1 MLPKEKASRIPSLNR
16 RVPINSAWRASLK
29 RPSKCTK
36 YSRYPTTV
44 HRPRSSSAVR
54 KSSPKVSGSTQEMP
68 STSLQRTAATTYL
81 APRIPIPTVVRPVHP
96 SRFRAIPCG
105 KNSSRVG
112 SSKKAARPRKS
123 PLLRIA
129 LAGTQGRSRSSR
141 RVAEKPPRGTH
152 TRTSTAITRS
162 SSSVRLLPIPTTP
175 RLRAHRRRRAKKTA
189 V

>member
-1 MLPKEKASRIPSLNR
+1 MDRLEEGEMEGHPYRQKDLVALTRLFKTCNSQTITKIGDTIEAVAQDKGRMKTLNQLIESQQAEDRKLSL
-16 RVPINSAWRASLK
+16 I
-29 RPSKCTK
+29 
-36 YSRYPTTV
+36 
-44 HRPRSSSAVR
+44 H
-54 KSSPKVSGSTQEMP
+54 
-68 STSLQRTAATTYL
+68 
-81 APRIPIPTVVRPVHP
+81 I
-96 SRFRAIPCG
+96 
-105 KNSSRVG
+105 
-112 SSKKAARPRKS
+112 
-123 PLLRIA
+123 LRIA